1 MLTETMLKSV
11 TVRGFKSIL
20 NSTIQ
25 LRNINVLIGPN
36 GSGKS
41 NFISALY
48 FLQKILDKNLQETV
62 GKNGLPSLLY
72 NGPKNTK
79 NISMMFS
86 FGSNSYGFELEANN
100 EGRLIFSK
108 EFYGWGGDRWYVP
121 RHTPF
126 GNESEFELGVGNG
139 IDSYVKPVLEARKW
153 RVYHFHDTSATS
165 GMKQVGMVSDSVSL
179 HHDASNLAP
188 MLYMLKTSTPS
199 SYADIVR
206 VVKHVAPFFRDF
218 VLEPNAENPEL
229 IRLRWRQNG
238 CDEVFGVNQ
247 LSDGT
252 LRFICLAVL
261 LLQPPNRQP
270 STIILDEPEL
280 GLHPSAISM
289 LAELIHMVSRRKQ
302 LIISTQSAD
311 LLDNFDADDVI
322 VAQMTDRGSEYRRL
336 SSEDLEQWLEDYTL
350 SSVWKKNV
358 FGGQP

>member
-11 TVRGFKSIL
+11 TVRGFKSMMD
-20 NSTIQ
+20 STIQ

-62 GKNGLPSLLY
+62 GKSGLPSLLY

-79 NISMMFS
+79 KISMEFS
-86 FGSNSYGFELEANN
+86 FNSNSYGFELETND

-108 EFYGWGGDRWYVP
+108 EFYGWEGGRWYVP
-121 RHTPF
+121 RQIPF
-126 GNESEFELGVGNG
+126 GNESEFELGVKNG
-139 IDSYVKPVLEARKW
+139 IGPYVKTVLEARKW
-153 RVYHFHDTSATS
+153 RVYHFHDTSASS

-188 MLYMLKTSTPS
+188 MLYMLKTSAPDA
-199 SYADIVR
+199 YADIIWVVR
-206 VVKHVAPFFRDF
+206 HVAPFFEDF

-229 IRLRWRQNG
+229 IRLRWRQIG

-247 LSDGT
+247 LSDGI

-261 LLQPPNRQP
+261 LLQPSSRQP

-289 LAELIHMVSRRKQ
+289 IAELTHMVSHRKQ

-311 LLDNFDADDVI
+311 LLDNFEADDVI
-322 VAQMTDRGSEYRRL
+322 ITKMTDRGSEYRRL
-336 SSEDLEQWLEDYTL
+336 SSEDLKLWLEDYSL
-350 SSVWKKNV
+350 GSVWKKNI